1 MLTIKKEFL
10 EKIILHAK
18 KELPNECCGILAG
31 KNGTVKKVYDM
42 KNIEKTPL
50 RFFAEPKQQFVVMK
64 QIWKQGLDMVGIYHS
79 HPDIDAY
86 PSAHDVRTAFYPD
99 VLYVIASLKNTQPI
113 VRAFRIVDSKITE
126 EKIEIAG

>member
-1 MLTIKKEFL
+1 M
-10 EKIILHAK
+10 HAK